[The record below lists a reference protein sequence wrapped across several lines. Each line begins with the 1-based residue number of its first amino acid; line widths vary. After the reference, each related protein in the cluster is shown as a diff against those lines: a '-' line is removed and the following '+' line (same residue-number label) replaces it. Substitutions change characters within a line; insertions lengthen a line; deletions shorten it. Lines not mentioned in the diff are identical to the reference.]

1 MLDSMTCNGIALII
15 HVHMKEK
22 KGDTNNIPVSDRKEP
37 PIHKKQ
43 SDNLVIARSAIIT
56 IVWYQI
62 DVSTEDNSNGGLNT
76 ELIAFV
82 FVRCKS
88 LQFL

>member
-22 KGDTNNIPVSDRKEP
+22 KGDTNTIPVSDRKEP

-43 SDNLVIARSAIIT
+43 SDNLVIAR
-56 IVWYQI
+56 
-62 DVSTEDNSNGGLNT
+62 
-76 ELIAFV
+76 
-82 FVRCKS
+82 
-88 LQFL
+88 